1 MSGSANGRNETT
13 EVLIADDNPNNLQ
26 VLGKMLKEMGFDVRV
41 AMNGEEALASVAAA
55 PPDLV
60 ILDIHMPKMDGYDTC
75 ERLKNND
82 RTREIPV
89 IFASALS
96 ESFNIAKGFEYG
108 GVDYI
113 TKPLKMEELQARVL
127 AHLTVARQN
136 KLLKEKY
143 EELRLFNQAM
153 VKRESRIIELK
164 EEVNQLAEELRR
176 EAPYPTVW
184 KD

>member
-1 MSGSANGRNETT
+1 
-13 EVLIADDNPNNLQ
+13 
-26 VLGKMLKEMGFDVRV
+26 
-41 AMNGEEALASVAAA
+41 
-55 PPDLV
+55 
-60 ILDIHMPKMDGYDTC
+60 MPKMDGYDTC

-113 TKPLKMEELQARVL
+113 TKPLKLEELRARVL

-136 KLLKEKY
+136 KLLKNNY

-176 EAPYPTVW
+176 EPPYPTVW